1 MVNPD
6 FELPEAKALGVP
18 TYTFTDPKLRAQY

>member
-6 FELPEAKALGVP
+6 FELGEAKALGVP
-18 TYTFTDPKLRAQY
+18 TYTFSDPKLRK